1 MSIAT
6 DFNLK
11 SFNTMGI
18 AAKATAFVEIQS
30 IQDLEQLD
38 LNQKLFIL
46 GGGSNILFGGDFD
59 GLVLKVNI
67 LGKEIIK
74 EDDEHVWI
82 RFGAGEN
89 WHESVLY
96 AVENN
101 WGGIENMSLIPGTI
115 GAAPIQN
122 IGAYGTE
129 LKDVFYQV
137 DGVMLDDLQPFSLN
151 LDECNFGY
159 RDSIFK
165 NELKS
170 KTLISHV
177 TLRLT
182 KEHTI
187 NASYGAIA
195 EVLKSK
201 NISAPNIKDI
211 SEAVIEIRQSK
222 LPDPKELGNAGS
234 FFKNPT
240 IKNPHFR
247 EIKMSY
253 PNCPG
258 YPQPNDHTKVPAGWL
273 IEQCGWKGKRVGE
286 TGAHAKQALVLVN
299 YGNAT
304 GKEILNLS
312 KQIQDSVYV
321 KFGIKIERE
330 VTLL

>member
-1 MSIAT
+1 
-6 DFNLK
+6 
-11 SFNTMGI
+11 MGI
-18 AAKATAFVEIQS
+18 AAKAKQFLEVNSVE
-30 IQDLEQLD
+30 DLADVD
-38 LNQKLFIL
+38 LNQKLLIL
-46 GGGSNILFGGDFD
+46 GGGSNVLFGGDFD
-59 GLVLKVNI
+59 GLVLKINI
-67 LGKEIIK
+67 LGKKIVN
-74 EDDEHVWI
+74 EDNDHVWI
-82 RFGAGEN
+82 KFGAGEN

-101 WGGIENMSLIPGTI
+101 YGGIENMSLIPGTI

-122 IGAYGTE
+122 IGAYGVE
-129 LKDVFYQV
+129 LKDVFHKV
-137 DGVMLDDLQPFSLN
+137 EGLMLDDLQRFSLN
-151 LDECNFGY
+151 SEACNFGY

-170 KTLISHV
+170 KIIITHV

-182 KEHTI
+182 KKHKI

-195 EVLKSK
+195 EVLKHK
-201 NISAPNIKDI
+201 NIIKPSIKDI
-211 SEAVIEIRQSK
+211 SNVVIEIRQSK

-240 IKNPHFR
+240 IKNPHYQ
-247 EIKMSY
+247 ELKMAY
-253 PNCPG
+253 PECPG
-258 YPQPNDHTKVPAGWL
+258 YPQPNGQTKVPAGWL

-286 TGAHAKQALVLVN
+286 TGAHARQALVLVN

-304 GKEILNLS
+304 GQEILNLS

-321 KFGIKIERE
+321 KFGINIERE

>member
-1 MSIAT
+1 
-6 DFNLK
+6 
-11 SFNTMGI
+11 MGI
-18 AAKATAFVEIQS
+18 AAKAASFIEVNTVE
-30 IQDLEQLD
+30 DLESLD
-38 LNQKLFIL
+38 LTQQLFIL

-59 GLVLKVNI
+59 GLVLKMNI

-74 EDDEHVWI
+74 EDDNHVWI
-82 RFGAGEN
+82 KFGAGEN

-122 IGAYGTE
+122 IGAYGAE
-129 LKDVFYQV
+129 LKDVFHQV
-137 DGVMLDDLQPFSLN
+137 DGIMLDDQQNFSLN
-151 LDECNFGY
+151 INECNFGY

-165 NELKS
+165 NEWKS
-170 KTLISHV
+170 KTIITHV

-182 KEHTI
+182 KQHAI
-187 NASYGAIA
+187 NASYGAIF
-195 EVLKSK
+195 EVLKKK
-201 NISAPNIKDI
+201 NILDPSIKDI

-222 LPDPKELGNAGS
+222 LPDPEVLGNAGS

-247 EIKMSY
+247 ELKMAY
-253 PNCPG
+253 PSCPG
-258 YPQPNDHTKVPAGWL
+258 YPQPDDQTKVPAGWL
-273 IEQCGWKGKRVGE
+273 IEQCGWKGKRVGN

-304 GKEILNLS
+304 GQEILNLS

-321 KFGIKIERE
+321 KFGINIERE

>member
-1 MSIAT
+1 
-6 DFNLK
+6 
-11 SFNTMGI
+11 MGI
-18 AAKATAFVEIQS
+18 AVNAQKF
-30 IQDLEQLD
+30 LEVNTLDD
-38 LNQKLFIL
+38 LNSVNLDQKILIL
-46 GGGSNILFGGDFD
+46 GGGSNILFGGDFN
-59 GLVLKVNI
+59 GLVLKINI
-67 LGKEIIK
+67 LGKQIVK
-74 EDDEHVWI
+74 EDDHHVWI
-82 RFGAGEN
+82 KFGAGEN

-101 WGGIENMSLIPGTI
+101 YGGIENMSLIPGTV

-122 IGAYGTE
+122 IGAYGVE
-129 LKDVFYQV
+129 LKDVFHQV
-137 DGVMLDDLQPFSLN
+137 DGIMLDDLQRFSLN
-151 LDECNFGY
+151 TEACNFGY

-170 KTLISHV
+170 KIIITHV

-182 KEHTI
+182 KQHQI
-187 NASYGAIA
+187 NATYGAISD
-195 EVLKSK
+195 VLKSK
-201 NISAPNIKDI
+201 NIIEPTIKDI
-211 SEAVIEIRQSK
+211 SDAVIEIRQSK

-240 IKNPHFR
+240 ISNPHFR
-247 EIKMSY
+247 ELKMAY
-253 PNCPG
+253 PECPG
-258 YPQPNDHTKVPAGWL
+258 YPQPNDRTKVPAGWL

-304 GKEILNLS
+304 GQEILNLS